1 MGTTIGILAHVDA
14 GKTTLSEQILYRA
27 GVLRAPG
34 RVDRKNSFLDY
45 GEIERERGITVF
57 ADQAVFR
64 YEGRTFSLIDTPGHV
79 DFSGEMERSLRVL
92 DCAVLVVSCA
102 EGVQSH
108 TETVMRL
115 LRKRRVP
122 TLIFLNK
129 TDRAGADPEG
139 VLSELRGLW
148 GAECVDFS
156 AGFQAGEM
164 DGPLAER
171 LAEMDD
177 GLFERYCSGGYERK
191 KWLEAARRM
200 VAEGRLYPVFRGSAL
215 NGEGV
220 EEMLTGL
227 AQLAPCA
234 EGDPEGP
241 FAALAYK
248 VRHDGQGGRAV
259 YLKVTSGTLRAKDE
273 VSEVTAAGE
282 AVTEKVNELRRR
294 VGSKYEP
301 LAEARPGDLCAAT
314 GLAVP
319 MPGDGVGTLAGRG
332 EPFALRPLMTAK
344 VICDGSVL
352 PATLLGYLRELEDEE
367 PLLGVSWDA
376 ELQEIH
382 VRVMGEVQL
391 EVLTELVR
399 ERYGVA
405 VGFGP
410 CEILYLET
418 IASPVTGCAHF
429 EPLRHYAEVHLRLSP
444 GPRGSGVTFGSECS
458 TDLLAASWQNLIRT
472 HVFEKE
478 HRGVLLGAPLTDVCV
493 TLLAGRSHLKH
504 TQGGDFREATCR
516 AVRQALMHAESVLLE
531 PYYDFEVETGP
542 SLVGRVLSDIRKRN
556 GTCDAPVQEGGGAV
570 IRGRAPAVD
579 WMDYPREL
587 TAFSKGTGKIS
598 LAFGGYEPCH
608 NAREVVARKQ
618 YEPER
623 DTENPADS
631 VFCSHGAGF
640 PVKWDEAPAHMHI
653 RL

>member
-1 MGTTIGILAHVDA
+1 M
-14 GKTTLSEQILYRA
+14 
-27 GVLRAPG
+27 
-34 RVDRKNSFLDY
+34 
-45 GEIERERGITVF
+45 
-57 ADQAVFR
+57 
-64 YEGRTFSLIDTPGHV
+64 
-79 DFSGEMERSLRVL
+79 
-92 DCAVLVVSCA
+92 
-102 EGVQSH
+102 
-108 TETVMRL
+108 
-115 LRKRRVP
+115 
-122 TLIFLNK
+122 
-129 TDRAGADPEG
+129 
-139 VLSELRGLW
+139 
-148 GAECVDFS
+148 
-156 AGFQAGEM
+156 
-164 DGPLAER
+164 
-171 LAEMDD
+171 
-177 GLFERYCSGGYERK
+177 
-191 KWLEAARRM
+191 
-200 VAEGRLYPVFRGSAL
+200 
-215 NGEGV
+215 
-220 EEMLTGL
+220 
-227 AQLAPCA
+227 
-234 EGDPEGP
+234 
-241 FAALAYK
+241 
-248 VRHDGQGGRAV
+248 
-259 YLKVTSGTLRAKDE
+259 
-273 VSEVTAAGE
+273 
-282 AVTEKVNELRRR
+282 
-294 VGSKYEP
+294 
-301 LAEARPGDLCAAT
+301 
-314 GLAVP
+314 
-319 MPGDGVGTLAGRG
+319 
-332 EPFALRPLMTAK
+332 
-344 VICDGSVL
+344 
-352 PATLLGYLRELEDEE
+352 
-367 PLLGVSWDA
+367 
-376 ELQEIH
+376 
-382 VRVMGEVQL
+382 QL

-516 AVRQALMHAESVLLE
+516 AVRQALMHAENVLLE

-556 GTCDAPVQEGGGAV
+556 GTCDAPVQEDGRAV
-570 IRGRAPAVD
+570 IRGRAPAAE

-587 TAFSKGTGKIS
+587 AAFSKGTGKIS

-608 NAREVVARKQ
+608 NAREVVARKR